1 MNTITKKDSLVIVNV
16 PNSLHENIFYQIL
29 YIGHVHSFTPESL
42 KNLGRIHGFHSIFLK
57 PTRKDEIKIIF
68 SKNRKKLSD
77 FKIFNHQKYDILF
90 FKNRFSRPFNITS
103 KKSFFTDDRSGVY
116 SNYNDRE

>member
-1 MNTITKKDSLVIVNV
+1 MFQIVFMKIFFIKYYIYRPCSLIY
-16 PNSLHENIFYQIL
+16 PRII
-29 YIGHVHSFTPESL
+29 

-116 SNYNDRE
+116 SNYNDMERSEKNLYET

>member
-1 MNTITKKDSLVIVNV
+1 MD
-16 PNSLHENIFYQIL
+16 
-29 YIGHVHSFTPESL
+29 FTV
-42 KNLGRIHGFHSIFLK
+42 FLK

-116 SNYNDRE
+116 SNYNDMERRKRTYMKLSKYDQLISLILKFFYKFREKKNSFYFNRF